1 MTKLSPTANGT
12 PIAASTLPSRSCTVS
27 TRPAK
32 VAGDGC
38 VKRPVVLAT
47 CSSSSGGGMQRR
59 RRALTLDLVELLAV
73 LDEQLLQVPGVEVGR
88 PGPL

>member
-1 MTKLSPTANGT
+1 
-12 PIAASTLPSRSCTVS
+12 
-27 TRPAK
+27 
-32 VAGDGC
+32 
-38 VKRPVVLAT
+38 
-47 CSSSSGGGMQRR
+47 MQRR